1 LFGYWYDGRVT
12 VEDRAGTSLAEAGH
26 MADLG
31 VSGELWRGQRNRY
44 FLANARRNHTLMM
57 LCGACFQAATIAA
70 LYTGGVETWRLV
82 ALVGTF
88 MFFGASQRVIVARVK
103 DPARVDSAFFR
114 VTLVAQLYLVVSLTL
129 TGGLASPYLATAVL
143 PVIIPL
149 LFFGPHPVTR
159 GLTVL
164 WALLMVAVGI
174 LPVEVTGASVDR
186 THYIYAAL
194 SALGL
199 TGYVVHNVFRKI
211 ADAAHGA
218 ACSIDSLREER
229 MSSAEVQHRRLQ
241 AVGSKVAHEL
251 KNPLAAIKGLVQ
263 LVARTPESERT
274 QERLAVVQAE
284 VSRMETI
291 LREYLSFTRPLED
304 LAPQP
309 VDLATVA
316 SDVVAVLAGRA
327 DQGRI
332 AVRLDTRPTPITA
345 DPRRL
350 REALINLL
358 ANAVEATPPGGR
370 IEVRAKPV
378 TDGGVVEIRDTGRG
392 ISGENLDRLGHSFFT
407 TRDDGT
413 GLGVVLAHGVV
424 SQHGGRL
431 HYASELGKGT
441 HVTLTLPATP
451 NPEGAAITTSTSLPT
466 TGALPLRPGA
476 AA

>member
-1 LFGYWYDGRVT
+1 VAATNTDD
-12 VEDRAGTSLAEAGH
+12 ESADHAGTSLANGRG

-31 VSGELWRGQRNRY
+31 VTGELWRGQRNRY
-44 FLANARRNHTLMM
+44 FLATARRNHALMM
-57 LCGACFQAATIAA
+57 LVGACFQATAIAILA
-70 LYTGGVETWRLV
+70 RGGLSTWRVIGLGAAFLV
-82 ALVGTF
+82 
-88 MFFGASQRVIVARVK
+88 FGATQRLVILRIK
-103 DPARVDSAFFR
+103 DPERVDSGFFR
-114 VTLVAQLYLVVSLTL
+114 VAIASQLFIVTCLTL
-129 TGGLASPYLATAVL
+129 TGGLASPYLASAAL
-143 PVIIPL
+143 PVIFPL

-164 WALLMVAVGI
+164 WILLMLAIAILPMSVTGDPASRETYVWSALALLAS
-174 LPVEVTGASVDR
+174 TGHVLH
-186 THYIYAAL
+186 T
-194 SALGL
+194 
-199 TGYVVHNVFRKI
+199 VFGKI

-229 MSSAEVQHRRLQ
+229 MASAEVQHRRLQ

-263 LVARTPESERT
+263 LVSRTPESERT

-309 VDLATVA
+309 IDLATVA
-316 SDVVAVLAGRA
+316 TDVVAVLAGRA

-332 AVRLDTRPTPITA
+332 AVRLDTKPAPIVA

-358 ANAVEATPPGGR
+358 ANAVEATPPHGR
-370 IEVRAKPV
+370 IDVR
-378 TDGGVVEIRDTGRG
+378 TRSTTNGGAVVEIRDTGRG
-392 ISGENLDRLGHSFFT
+392 ITPDDLARLGNSFFT

-424 SQHGGRL
+424 AQHGGQL
-431 HYASELGKGT
+431 HYASEVGRGT
-441 HVTLTLPATP
+441 EVTLNLPAKP
-451 NPEGAAITTSTSLPT
+451 SSPDAASISTST
-466 TGALPLRPGA
+466 ALPPAVSAPMRPGA